1 MNQVSG
7 SRLEV
12 GRSLEPRT
20 SEVQGSEKFILD
32 DRPVILIDTPG
43 FDDGT
48 ARSGVDVLKMV
59 AKFMAESWVKPVR

>member
-1 MNQVSG
+1 MNEVSG

-12 GRSLEPRT
+12 GRSLEPWT
-20 SEVQGSEKFILD
+20 SEIQVSKKFILD
-32 DRPVILIDTPG
+32 GRPVILIDTPG

-59 AKFMAESWVKPVR
+59 AKYMAES